1 MPEKLNER
9 QGFIVIALRYHAQRK
24 QIDVAQDAALAPAGY
39 DSRESEAFAPI
50 AALEERGLVS
60 VREPLDTHCSIVS
73 LTPGGRELDR
83 RLRNVD
89 GIDRLTGTLPRG
101 PWQPVNEDASPT
113 LREPCEVLLDGAII
127 GVVGRHANGISFED
141 FHSTIFGGAANR
153 RTRRPGAI
161 NVSTC
166 RLRSRYWLR
175 VYDARTDSYL
185 LPIYSCGDWPAP
197 ELWPQGKLG
206 SPSPVPDANPARLK
220 NAPYFPIEPSETCE
234 EPL

>member
-9 QGFIVIALRYHAQRK
+9 QEPIVAALRYHDQRK
-24 QIDVAQDAALAPAGY
+24 QIDVARDAALAPAGY

-89 GIDRLTGTLPRG
+89 EIDRLTRTLPRE

-113 LREPCEVLLDGAII
+113 LREACEGIWEGAVI
-127 GVVGRHANGISFED
+127 GGVRRHANGISFED
-141 FHSTIFGGAANR
+141 LHSTILGGATNR
-153 RTRRPGAI
+153 TTRRAGAI
-161 NVSTC
+161 NVST
-166 RLRSRYWLR
+166 
-175 VYDARTDSYL
+175 
-185 LPIYSCGDWPAP
+185 
-197 ELWPQGKLG
+197 
-206 SPSPVPDANPARLK
+206 
-220 NAPYFPIEPSETCE
+220 
-234 EPL
+234 